1 MVFAEYM
8 SMNSPDDEDSWDGT
22 RNGCSYH
29 VERFVDDEGV
39 SKVRINIKS
48 SDSQS
53 AFDEMKSFL
62 EDLLQTAE

>member
-8 SMNSPDDEDSWDGT
+8 SMNSPDEDSWDGT

-29 VERFVDDEGV
+29 VESFVDDEGIP
-39 SKVRINIKS
+39 KVRINIKS

>member
-8 SMNSPDDEDSWDGT
+8 STNSSDEDSWDGT

-29 VERFVDDEGV
+29 VETFVDDEGV
-39 SKVRINIKS
+39 PKVRINIKG
-48 SDSQS
+48 SDSES
-53 AFDEMKSFL
+53 TFEEMKFFL

>member
-8 SMNSPDDEDSWDGT
+8 SMNSPDEDSWDGT

-29 VERFVDDEGV
+29 VETFVDDEGV
-39 SKVRINIKS
+39 LKVRINIKG

-53 AFDEMKSFL
+53 AFEEMKSFL